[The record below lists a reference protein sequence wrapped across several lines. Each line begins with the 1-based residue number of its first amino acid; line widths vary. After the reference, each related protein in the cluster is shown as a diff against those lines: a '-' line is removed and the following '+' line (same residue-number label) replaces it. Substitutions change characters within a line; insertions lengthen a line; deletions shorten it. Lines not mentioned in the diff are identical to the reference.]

1 MNNVPLSSLAGW
13 GRLPVT
19 RQKLLRCHDRASP
32 LPIPVDGTL
41 LPYGNGR
48 SYGDVPLNDG
58 GYALLTRGLDR
69 FIAFDPINGLLR
81 AEAGITLAEVLEI
94 IVPQG
99 WFLAVTPGTRFVTL
113 GGALANDVHG
123 KNHHV
128 AGSFSAHVT
137 RFELL
142 RSDGERRLCLPQDP
156 WFTATVG
163 GLGLTGLITW
173 LEIRLQAVAN
183 PWIILENKVF
193 RNLEEYFDINRASEL
208 SWPYTVSWIDCA
220 AQGKTLGRGVYMAG
234 RHAPVGTTCTSVRPS
249 RLVVPFTPPC
259 SLVNTP
265 VLRTFNFLY
274 YHAPRPPQACSHY
287 GPFFYPL
294 DHMQNWNRIYG
305 PRGFYQYQF
314 VVPHENAQDAVGE
327 VLERIAVS
335 GQGSFLAVLKTFGNL
350 PAQGMLSFPRPG
362 VTLALDFPNRGD
374 ATKQLFATLDSVVR
388 QAGGALYPA
397 KDARMQGDDFRRA
410 YPAWEAFQSF
420 IDPCFSSNFWRRVTC
435 QG

>member
-1 MNNVPLSSLAGW
+1 MNTVSPSPLAGW
-13 GRLPVT
+13 GRLPIS
-19 RQKLLRCHDRASP
+19 RQILLRCRDRSSP
-32 LPIPVDGTL
+32 LPLPADGTL

-58 GYALLTRGLDR
+58 GFALLTRGLDR

-81 AEAGITLAEVLEI
+81 AEAGVTLAEVLEI
-94 IVPQG
+94 IVPRG

-128 AGSFSAHVT
+128 AGSFGAHVN

-142 RSDGERRLCLPQDP
+142 RSDGERRLCLPHDP
-156 WFTATVG
+156 WFKATVG

-173 LEIRLQAVAN
+173 LEIRLQPVAN
-183 PWIILENKVF
+183 PWILLENKVF
-193 RNLEEYFDINRASEL
+193 HNLEEYFDISRVSEL
-208 SWPYTVSWIDCA
+208 GWPYTVSWIDCA
-220 AQGKTLGRGVYMAG
+220 ARGKALGRGVYLAG
-234 RHAPVGTTCTSVRPS
+234 RHAPVGTKSTSLGPS
-249 RLVVPFTPPC
+249 RLVVPFTPPF

-265 VLRTFNFLY
+265 VLRSFNFLY
-274 YHAPRPPQACSHY
+274 YHARRPPQACSHY

-294 DHMQNWNRIYG
+294 DHVQHWNRIYG

-314 VVPHENAQDAVGE
+314 VVAHDNAQEVVGE

-335 GQGSFLAVLKTFGNL
+335 GQGSFLAVLKTFGKL

-362 VTLALDFPNRGD
+362 VTLALDFPNRGG
-374 ATKQLFATLDSVVR
+374 ATMSLFSSLDSVVR

-397 KDARMQGDDFRRA
+397 KDARMRGDDFRRA
-410 YPAWEAFQSF
+410 YPAWEEFQSF
-420 IDPCFSSNFWRRVTC
+420 IDPRFSSDFWRRVTN